1 MRLDVYLLQNKLAT
15 SRTQARD
22 LIENGFVF
30 LDRGGKS
37 ICLQKPGYTV
47 DESERGS
54 IRVEENPL
62 QKYVSRAGLK
72 LEGALR
78 HTRCEAKGKT
88 VLDVGQSTGGFT
100 DCILRAGAR
109 QVVGV
114 DVGHG
119 QIHPDLKENPRVT
132 ALEGLHAKDIAQSEL
147 FQKQVP
153 AGGFDLVLADVS
165 FISLEKVMP
174 FLAPFLKRDGEYLFL
189 VKPQFECGAE
199 HLDKNGI
206 VRDADV
212 YVEVEKRIR
221 QTAGQIFGE
230 VIGYFRSE
238 TPGKDG
244 NQEFFIYGKKNT

>member
-1 MRLDVYLLQNKLAT
+1 MLQNKLAV

-37 ICLQKPGYTV
+37 VCLQKPGYVV
-47 DESERGS
+47 DESESGN

-72 LEGALR
+72 LEAALR
-78 HTRCEAKGKT
+78 HISYDAKGKA

-100 DCILRAGAR
+100 DCILRAGAKH
-109 QVVGV
+109 VVGV
-114 DVGHG
+114 DVGHD
-119 QIHPDLKENPRVT
+119 QVHPNLKENAQVT
-132 ALEGLHAKDIAQSEL
+132 VLEGLHAKDMAQSEL

-174 FLAPFLKRDGEYLFL
+174 FIEPFLKRRGDFLFL
-189 VKPQFECGAE
+189 VKPQFECGAQ

-206 VRDADV
+206 VRDAGV
-212 YVEVEKRIR
+212 YSEVEKRIC
-221 QTAGQIFGE
+221 QAAVKIFGE
-230 VIGYFRSE
+230 VTEYFRSE
-238 TPGKDG
+238 TTGKDG
-244 NQEFFIYGKKNT
+244 NQEFFIYGKKIN